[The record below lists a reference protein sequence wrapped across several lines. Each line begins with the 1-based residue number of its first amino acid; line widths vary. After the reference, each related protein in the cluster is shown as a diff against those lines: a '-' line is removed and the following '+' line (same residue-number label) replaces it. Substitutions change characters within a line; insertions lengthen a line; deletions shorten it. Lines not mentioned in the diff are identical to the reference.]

1 MTNARAESATNDDDA
16 PELAPSLESGRV
28 VAERYRIERV
38 LGSGGMGTVHE
49 ATQLALD
56 RRVALKVLHPALTTD
71 RSLVARFRREAK
83 VMAGLKHPNIVEV
96 IDAGQEGPLV
106 FLVMEYLTGVPLNA
120 RVEAEMP
127 MAPGALLPLVL
138 PVGRALS
145 FVHARGIVHR
155 DVKPDN
161 IFLVRGD
168 DGAITPKLL
177 DFGIARPVSGGKSIT
192 ATGVILGTPAYM
204 APEQAWG
211 LKEITPAADQWAF
224 GAMLYEALGGEI
236 PHLCETPHALIVR
249 RVSEAPRPLTEI
261 APGVDPALAAVVM
274 RALATEPS
282 ARYES
287 MDALLDALAP
297 FAAEQGPAAVAQGPA
312 AAAPVAPVA
321 TKPAAMAATMTAP
334 AEEPTPQPEARAPE
348 PEAAPVVPMAP
359 LRFPRVLAG
368 LIVAAAVAAAG
379 FALTRRDSAPRATTT
394 AAPTV
399 AGTVT
404 LTFDFSPQE
413 ARIVLDGAELGAGHA
428 SMEVARGGAH
438 TLRVEADG
446 YLPYVDAVRAD
457 GDLRISRSLVRRAVD
472 AAVVASPTAAP
483 ARPAR
488 PVVGAPAAVHAPI
501 GRRPI
506 DTRWPP

>member
-1 MTNARAESATNDDDA
+1 MTNARAEPATNDDEA
-16 PELAPSLESGRV
+16 PELAPALESGRV

-96 IDAGQEGPLV
+96 IDAGQEGSLV
-106 FLVMEYLTGVPLNA
+106 FLVMEYLTGVPLNT

-145 FVHARGIVHR
+145 FVHKRGIVHR

-249 RVSEAPRPLTEI
+249 RVSEAARPLTEI

-274 RALATEPS
+274 RALATDPT

-297 FAAEQGPAAVAQGPA
+297 FAAERGPAAVA
-312 AAAPVAPVA
+312 PVAPA
-321 TKPAAMAATMTAP
+321 APKPAAMAATMTAP
-334 AEEPTPQPEARAPE
+334 EEQTAPEPEARVAEPEAVME
-348 PEAAPVVPMAP
+348 PEAAPVVPVAP

-368 LIVAAAVAAAG
+368 LMVAAAVAATG
-379 FALTRRDSAPRATTT
+379 FALTRGDSAPRPTPT

-399 AGTVT
+399 VEMVT

-413 ARIVLDGAELGAGHA
+413 ARIELDGAELGAGHA
-428 SMEVARGGAH
+428 SVEVTRAGVH

-472 AAVVASPTAAP
+472 AAVVASPTA
-483 ARPAR
+483 RPAR
-488 PVVGAPAAVHAPI
+488 PVTGAPAAAHAPI

>member
-1 MTNARAESATNDDDA
+1 MTNARAEPATNDDEA
-16 PELAPSLESGRV
+16 PELAPALESGRV

-96 IDAGQEGPLV
+96 IDAGQEGSLV

-120 RVEAEMP
+120 RVEAEIP
-127 MAPGALLPLVL
+127 MAPGVLLPLVL

-161 IFLVRGD
+161 VFLVRGD

-177 DFGIARPVSGGKSIT
+177 DFGIARPVSGEKSIT
-192 ATGVILGTPAYM
+192 ATGMILGTPAYM

-236 PHLCETPHALIVR
+236 PHLCATPHALIVR

-274 RALATEPS
+274 RALATEPT

-287 MDALLDALAP
+287 MDALLDALGP
-297 FAAEQGPAAVAQGPA
+297 FAADQGPAAVAA
-312 AAAPVAPVA
+312 VAQ
-321 TKPAAMAATMTAP
+321 KPAVMAATMTAP
-334 AEEPTPQPEARAPE
+334 AEEAAPQPEARVTEPEVVTVPEALLE
-348 PEAAPVVPMAP
+348 PEAAIALPVTP

-368 LIVAAAVAAAG
+368 LIVAAAVAATG
-379 FALTRRDSAPRATTT
+379 FALTRSDSAPRPTAT
-394 AAPTV
+394 AAP
-399 AGTVT
+399 AMVT

-428 SMEVARGGAH
+428 SMEVARGGLH

-472 AAVVASPTAAP
+472 AAVAASPTAAP

-488 PVVGAPAAVHAPI
+488 PVTGAPPAVHAPI